1 MGSAQIK
8 VTSEINHDSKMVSVL
23 RFPLMAGVV
32 VVHGGITDAFTKAA
46 AMNGEAIHLPV
57 TQYIENFLSHGICGI
72 CVPLFYIFSG
82 YLFFHKG
89 EWGLQTYLGKLRSRI
104 RSLFV
109 PYVLYSFSAILIIG
123 LLQLLLP
130 QLQSGAHTPI
140 KDWQFWDY
148 LHNGLWQY
156 EHERAPFVGPLW
168 FLRNLMII
176 VILSPLVY
184 WFIIITRNYG
194 IIALGLLYV
203 WGDPS
208 VPGVLDAFFFSWG
221 AYYSIFKKS
230 FTAEIG
236 RFRHISWLALPLF
249 LIDAATKDAGW
260 NSYVHNIAILLGIIL
275 LISLVAALLSK
286 RDIQPNQ
293 LLLSSTFFVFAIHEP
308 YLDQVTKVITRMI
321 HLPQSQI
328 LADFLSLVIYLL
340 YDITVILVLVT
351 LFVCIR
357 KISPKLASILSGGR

>member
-1 MGSAQIK
+1 MGPAQIK
-8 VTSEINHDSKMVSVL
+8 VTNEVNHDSRLISIL
-23 RFPLMAGVV
+23 RFPLTAGVV

-57 TQYIENFLSHGICGI
+57 TQFVENLLSHGICCI

-89 EWGLQTYLGKLRSRI
+89 EWGWQTYLGKLRKRI

-148 LHNGLWQY
+148 LHNGLWRY
-156 EHERAPFVGPLW
+156 GHEWAPFVGPLW
-168 FLRNLMII
+168 YLRNLMII

-184 WFIIITRNYG
+184 WFIIITRYYG
-194 IIALGLLYV
+194 IIALGLFYIL
-203 WGDPS
+203 GNPS

-230 FTAEIG
+230 FTSEIG
-236 RFRHISWLALPLF
+236 RFQHISWLALPLF
-249 LIDAATKDAGW
+249 FIDAATKDAGW
-260 NSYVHNIAILLGIIL
+260 NRYVHNVAVLLGIIL
-275 LISLVAALLSK
+275 LVSLVTALLSK
-286 RDIQPNQ
+286 RDIKSNQ

-308 YLDQVTKVITRMI
+308 YLDQVTKVLARMI

-328 LADFLSLVIYLL
+328 LADFSALVIYLL

-351 LFVCIR
+351 LFGCIR
-357 KISPKLASILSGGR
+357 RISPKLASVLSGGR